1 MAPGTPEVKT
11 GTPEEAAVRP
21 ILEDRP
27 AWIIN
32 IVGAVVGYLVTLVP
46 LLLGG
51 ALASI
56 FSFSSSLRLEGVGW
70 WLGISILLLGLALHF
85 AGGFVSSRLAGSRAA
100 AWILIALL
108 VVPGL
113 VQLGVSISFFGNA
126 STPGG
131 LGWAGIVALPALL
144 FGGTAMILLYA
155 GMVALPVLIGA
166 RYEEQRRWASR

>member
-11 GTPEEAAVRP
+11 GAPKEAAVRP

-27 AWIIN
+27 AWIRT
-32 IVGAVVGYLVTLVP
+32 IVGAVAGYLVILVSSF
-46 LLLGG
+46 LVG
-51 ALASI
+51 AIASI
-56 FSFSSSLRLEGVGW
+56 FLSFSSLRLGGVGW
-70 WLGISILLLGLALHF
+70 WLAIPILLLGLALHF
-85 AGGFVSSRLAGSRAA
+85 AGGFISSRLAGSRAA

-113 VQLGVSISFFGNA
+113 VQMGVPISFGNA

-155 GMVALPVLIGA
+155 GLVALPVLIGA